1 MAEGYLLS
9 GNLTPGAEVGLGIDQ
24 TPNQDAAGT
33 LVMLEFEAM
42 NIPCRRTELSA
53 QYVDHNLLQLEMVLK
68 GSLINF
74 VK

>member
-1 MAEGYLLS
+1 
-9 GNLTPGAEVGLGIDQ
+9 
-24 TPNQDAAGT
+24 
-33 LVMLEFEAM
+33 MLEFEAM